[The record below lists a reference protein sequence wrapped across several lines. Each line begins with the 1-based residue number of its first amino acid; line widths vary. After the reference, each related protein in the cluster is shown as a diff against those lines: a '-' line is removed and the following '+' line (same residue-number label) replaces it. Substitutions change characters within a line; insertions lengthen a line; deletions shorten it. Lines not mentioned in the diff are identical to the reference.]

1 MECTRADVTKVLWRG
16 GGGACGREGGFS
28 QMRQSR
34 EVRVACDGNYRV
46 VNIKKTENTGFL
58 CELLIT
64 YSLEK
69 QTYRKIS
76 QIVLHRAVE

>member
-1 MECTRADVTKVLWRG
+1 
-16 GGGACGREGGFS
+16 
-28 QMRQSR
+28 MRQSR